1 MPSLLSLHKLDFL
14 QNFLHL
20 SLCSH
25 FATYNVKKMTIA
37 VIATISL
44 PIFSLHY
51 LELSFTK
58 ISKPWCTS
66 WNCCLWLNWLI
77 IIHLSYLS
85 LHVTIWNDKY
95 LLLLY
100 FFCCSFLRNHMKIK
114 NELLSRTLAL
124 LHFSK
129 IKDKKKGLLL
139 RYLLKIYL
147 IKCIT
152 YVYVVSWIANR
163 LLLIHM
169 ILDTISEIS
178 ALEWRIFANKECL

>member
-1 MPSLLSLHKLDFL
+1 MLTFCYLQCQKDDNCCYCFNFTSYIFITLH
-14 QNFLHL
+14 
-20 SLCSH
+20 S
-25 FATYNVKKMTIA
+25 
-37 VIATISL
+37 
-44 PIFSLHY
+44 

-58 ISKPWCTS
+58 MSKPWCIS

-85 LHVTIWNDKY
+85 LHVKIWNDKY
-95 LLLLY
+95 LLLHI
-100 FFCCSFLRNHMKIK
+100 FLLLFVSSQSYEIK
-114 NELLSRTLAL
+114 KSYYLEH

-178 ALEWRIFANKECL
+178 ALEWTIFANKECL

>member
-1 MPSLLSLHKLDFL
+1 MPSLLSLHKLNFL
-14 QNFLHL
+14 RNFLHL
-20 SLCSH
+20 SWRSH

-37 VIATISL
+37 VIASISL

-58 ISKPWCTS
+58 MSKPWCIS

-95 LLLLY
+95 LLLHI
-100 FFCCSFLRNHMKIK
+100 FLLLFVSSQSYEIK

-129 IKDKKKGLLL
+129 IKDK
-139 RYLLKIYL
+139 
-147 IKCIT
+147 
-152 YVYVVSWIANR
+152 
-163 LLLIHM
+163 
-169 ILDTISEIS
+169 
-178 ALEWRIFANKECL
+178 